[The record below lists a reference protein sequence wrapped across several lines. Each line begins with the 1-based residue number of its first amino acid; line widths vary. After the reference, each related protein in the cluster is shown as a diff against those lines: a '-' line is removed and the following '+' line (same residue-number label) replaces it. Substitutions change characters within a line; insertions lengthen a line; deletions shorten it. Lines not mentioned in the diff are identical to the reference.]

1 MCGFSPAPALA
12 NRPYLANIRGM
23 SSLRMPQSLNTRL
36 GVETGDAVFRHE
48 LLAEQ
53 AASLGQAGRKVE
65 AALAALRDHPGG
77 DGRIAILKAAAD
89 AVWGFLVQ
97 REVLGLRDRNA
108 VIAHYGIPREVLN
121 RLGVR

>member
-1 MCGFSPAPALA
+1 
-12 NRPYLANIRGM
+12 M
-23 SSLRMPQSLNTRL
+23 SSLRMPQSLSRRL

-65 AALAALRDHPGG
+65 AALALLREHPGG
-77 DGRIAILKAAAD
+77 EGRAAVLKAAAD

-108 VIAHYGIPREVLN
+108 VIAHYSIPREVLN
-121 RLGVR
+121 RLGVK